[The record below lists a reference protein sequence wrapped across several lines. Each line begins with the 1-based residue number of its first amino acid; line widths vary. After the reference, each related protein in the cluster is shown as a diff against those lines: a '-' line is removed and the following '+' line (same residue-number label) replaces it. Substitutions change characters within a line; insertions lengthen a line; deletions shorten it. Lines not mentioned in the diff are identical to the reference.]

1 MGEEMHEQMRGNA
14 FGFWCMQAPEID
26 FRGFLTVQEI
36 PLEFP
41 AQLNAPLSDAQLAEM
56 QIQRRLSF

>member
-1 MGEEMHEQMRGNA
+1 MNRCVKTHLASDVCKPRKLISGA
-14 FGFWCMQAPEID
+14 
-26 FRGFLTVQEI
+26 FLTVQEV
-36 PLEFP
+36 PLGFP